1 MNIILVPFDA
11 LMNEFFFLLSFLLFL
26 LFSFLLVNFELIAE
40 LIHVSSFH
48 FFLIKLFLFDPLQ
61 IFLLLL
67 ICHFFP
73 VVFVTHY

>member
-11 LMNEFFFLLSFLLFL
+11 LMNEFFFLLSFLVLL
-26 LFSFLLVNFELIAE
+26 LFSHFLVKFELIAE

-48 FFLIKLFLFDPLQ
+48 FFLIELFLFDPLN

-67 ICHFFP
+67 VGHLFP
-73 VVFVTHY
+73 EVLVAHY